1 VPAPVLVIVNP
12 ASRHG
17 AAGRRWR
24 ALEGCLGEVLGAPG
38 RDWEL
43 ERTRGPRD
51 AERIAREGVRAGVRR
66 VVVVG
71 GDGTTSEVV
80 TGLLAAD
87 LGAEAEIALLPFGTG
102 GDLPRTLGIPRDPR
116 RAAALLAEGKVRRLD
131 AGRVRLRGRA
141 GRPATY
147 YFLNVA
153 SLGLGGLVCE
163 LVNASPKLLGGT
175 ASFLIGSLR
184 AIARWKSP
192 PVTLRLD
199 GEVVHEGPLALA
211 AAANGRFFGGGM
223 QVAPQARPDDGLLD
237 VVVIPGLARI
247 QLAAKLPLIYRGA
260 HLSQPGTRLLRGLRL
275 EAEPDSAEAAGAE
288 ADTAVWVEV
297 DGEPLGTLPAE
308 IEILPGAI
316 AFVGAGGVAG
326 ARGTR

>member
-87 LGAEAEIALLPFGTG
+87 LGDEAEIALLPYGTG

-131 AGRVRLRGRA
+131 AGRVRLQGRA

-223 QVAPQARPDDGLLD
+223 QVAPEARPDDGLLD

-247 QLAAKLPLIYRGA
+247 QLAAKLPLIYRGS
-260 HLSQPGTRLLRGLRL
+260 HLGQPGARLLRGRRL

-316 AFVGAGGVAG
+316 AFVGAGGAAG
-326 ARGTR
+326 AAG

>member
-1 VPAPVLVIVNP
+1 MPAPVLVIVNP

-24 ALEGCLGEVLGAPG
+24 ALENCLTEVLGAPG
-38 RDWEL
+38 RDWEI
-43 ERTRGPRD
+43 EHTRGPRD

-80 TGLLAAD
+80 TGLLAAE
-87 LGAEAEIALLPFGTG
+87 LGGEAEIGLLPFGTG

-131 AGRVRLRGRA
+131 AGRVRLEGRA

-147 YFLNVA
+147 YFLNVT

-163 LVNASPKLLGGT
+163 LVNTSPKVLGGT

-199 GEVVHEGPLALA
+199 GEALHEGPLALA

-237 VVVIPGLARI
+237 VVVISGLPRL

-260 HLSQPGTRLLRGLRL
+260 HVGQPGARLLRGRRL
-275 EAEPDSAEAAGAE
+275 EAESA

-316 AFVGAGGVAG
+316 AFVGAGQDEGAGG
-326 ARGTR
+326 AR

>member
-1 VPAPVLVIVNP
+1 MPAPVLVIVNP